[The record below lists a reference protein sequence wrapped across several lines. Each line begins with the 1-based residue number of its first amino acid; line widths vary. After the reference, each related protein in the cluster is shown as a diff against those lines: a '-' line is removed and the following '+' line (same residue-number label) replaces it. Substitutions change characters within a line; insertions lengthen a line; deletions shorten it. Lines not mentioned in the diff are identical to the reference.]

1 MRSRIYA
8 RLNPRKTTTQKV
20 ALAVGSAKAQAT
32 EIGDRFGPVVVDA
45 RDRIAPVV
53 TPVVT
58 ASRDRLGPVVEDARD
73 RMAPVVSDARVRLAD
88 LAENV
93 AVKLDADRAEPV
105 VIEVEEK
112 RRGGFRRFVAY
123 AGLGV
128 GAAYAA
134 KRLRGSSSPRWN
146 SDTPSDLAKPG
157 TEPGTEPA
165 PTVPMPTAAVTGMV
179 ASDRVDLE
187 VPGADQAGG
196 NPEEAASDAVETPH
210 AVTTPDQPA
219 QRVILD

>member
-8 RLNPRKTTTQKV
+8 RLNPRKTTAQKV
-20 ALAVGSAKAQAT
+20 ALAVSSAKAQAT
-32 EIGDRFGPVVVDA
+32 ELGDKFGPVVVDA

-58 ASRDRLGPVVEDARD
+58 ASRDRLGPVVGDARD

-134 KRLRGSSSPRWN
+134 KRLRGSSAPRWN
-146 SDTPSDLAKPG
+146 SDTPSELS
-157 TEPGTEPA
+157 EPGTESA
-165 PTVPMPTAAVTGMV
+165 PVMPMPTAAVAGMV
-179 ASDRVDLE
+179 ASDRADLE

-196 NPEEAASDAVETPH
+196 NPEEAAADAVETPH